1 MSAFHT
7 TKVSDKRNMFVKLTI
22 LINAGISVS
31 TEIPEWWACRSWQ
44 RITRKNK
51 YKTEQVK
58 AYSRD

>member
-1 MSAFHT
+1 MQELALAT
-7 TKVSDKRNMFVKLTI
+7 
-22 LINAGISVS
+22 GVS